1 MTAKTPVEV
10 SWPHLAAAFALGAL
24 CHAAAVPVLR
34 RLVRLRPSFNRT
46 PKAVKNTVALNASEP
61 MRKVVCFDNAAR
73 LAGQL
78 RELLPQSWK
87 VVCSSSSEDP
97 GEHADAIAMVAST
110 GYTLIIA

>member
-73 LAGQL
+73 LEGGVLHHTLYMIPHHGSMGATMIKMIQN
-78 RELLPQSWK
+78 RPK
-87 VVCSSSSEDP
+87 NISS
-97 GEHADAIAMVAST
+97 MKT
-110 GYTLIIA
+110 Q